1 MATNSSSL
9 SLSDKIAFYKK
20 EIRNIADTS
29 FNKQQKKLCLDILD
43 KATEE
48 NIDKIYQ
55 FITQR
60 VKTGFVFDIA
70 PEVQHDCI
78 ALIEKD
84 KKLSFTTA
92 ELGEKL
98 THKLIIGE
106 NYDALK
112 NLLAVYENK
121 VDFIYIDPPYN
132 TESTRTDGNSLTDIE
147 GQNTGKFIYRDKFSR
162 TGWLN
167 MMNERLQ
174 LARKL
179 LSDKGVIFISI
190 DDNEQAYLKVLC
202 DDVFGEE
209 NFVSSIPRV
218 TKKGGKS
225 TDAVAKNHDYIVI
238 YTKQM
243 NKGLSGVLHDDEGF
257 CNKDEY
263 FETRGYYKLNQTLD
277 YDSLGYVKSLDYPIE
292 IDGEIFYAGGDKEA
306 HEARQK
312 GEHERADWTWR
323 WRWKLFNF
331 GYKNGFIEVKRTG
344 KRPRIYTKTYQ
355 KCTIEEKDGE
365 YKIVYFDR
373 TKPLS
378 TLEFIN
384 NVYSNDNASK
394 NIANIFP
401 LRVFEYSKP
410 TSLIKK
416 ILEIASQKNSICLDF
431 FAGSGTTGQAVMEL
445 NEEDGGKR
453 QFILCT
459 NNENGIAEN
468 ITYERLYRVIN
479 GEGTKGE
486 QFKWQYSK
494 DKKSLKNNNLD
505 VFRINYHHLEIEDY
519 EKGEKLIEQA
529 KEAFKQLDDDFE
541 LKSEFDIYNKLASLK
556 PYSEADRAE
565 CEKGFSY
572 QNKQAEEVENEEE
585 QD

>member
-1 MATNSSSL
+1 M
-9 SLSDKIAFYKK
+9 
-20 EIRNIADTS
+20 
-29 FNKQQKKLCLDILD
+29 CLDILD

-209 NFVSSIPRV
+209 NFVENLIWLN
-218 TKKGGKS
+218 KEGGGKS
-225 TDAVAKNHDYIVI
+225 DSKYFRTKHEYLLCYAKNINTFQINGLDVEDIDR
-238 YTKQM
+238 YTLQ
-243 NKGLSGVLHDDEGF
+243 
-257 CNKDEY
+257 DEY
-263 FETRGYYKLNQTLD
+263 VEERGKYQLVKLD
-277 YDSLGYVKSLDYPIE
+277 SGSLGWVQSLDYPIE
-292 IDGEIFYAGGDKEA
+292 YDGQTIYAGGDKEKWQD
-306 HEARQK
+306 RQNGGNSIK
-312 GEHERADWTWR
+312 DWGWR
-323 WRWKLFNF
+323 WRWSKSKLEW
-331 GYKNGFIEVKRTG
+331 GIKNGFVVFKKNKDG
-344 KRPRIYTKTYQ
+344 VYQVYTKQYLN
-355 KCTIEEKDGE
+355 CDKDGN
-365 YKIVYFDR
+365 ITAR
-373 TKPLS
+373 QQQPLS
-378 TLEFIN
+378 YLEI
-384 NVYSNDNASK
+384 SSTTQ
-394 NIANIFP
+394 ANRMMKDFFDKVP
-401 LRVFEYSKP
+401 FNYSKP
-410 TSLIKK
+410 VALIKHLLK
-416 ILEIASQKNSICLDF
+416 IASKKNSICLDF

-486 QFKWQYSK
+486 QIKWQYSK
-494 DKKSLKNNNLD
+494 DKKSLTNNNLD
-505 VFRINYHHLEIEDY
+505 VFRISYHQLEIEDY
-519 EKGEKLIEQA
+519 EKGEQLVKQA
-529 KEAFKQLDDDFE
+529 KEVFKQLDNNFE
-541 LKSEFDIYNKLASLK
+541 LKGEFDIYNKLASLK
-556 PYSEADRAE
+556 PYSEEDRAE
-565 CEKGFSY
+565 CAKGFSY
-572 QNKQAEEVENEEE
+572 QNKQAENEENEEE

>member
-519 EKGEKLIEQA
+519 EKGEQLVKQA
-529 KEAFKQLDDDFE
+529 KEVFKQLYNNFE

-556 PYSEADRAE
+556 PYSEKDRAE
-565 CEKGFSY
+565 CKKGFSY

>member
-84 KKLSFTTA
+84 KKLSFESNA
-92 ELGEKL
+92 LGEKL